1 MSLREAAMIL
11 LCHPARSLKQRT
23 DPVPHDLFEK
33 VAANLSVVTNGS
45 AAKPES
51 VRSGAAVVA
60 ILAFRPIGFRY
71 RRGLAVIGIST
82 AAAELCRNLGDAVIR
97 RRSALACW

>member
-1 MSLREAAMIL
+1 LDDLVGLGNFVSLREAAMIL

-23 DPVPHDLFEK
+23 DPIPHDLFEK

-51 VRSGAAVVA
+51 VRSGAAVGV
-60 ILAFRPIGFRY
+60 P
-71 RRGLAVIGIST
+71 RR
-82 AAAELCRNLGDAVIR
+82 
-97 RRSALACW
+97 